1 MTVTAATDAILPAM
15 HQLTITENAPQTEED
30 GKGASNGK
38 ERQKPQQEKDL
49 SGFDFANRR
58 VIYLRNE
65 WSCAAAICRG
75 TPP

>member
-1 MTVTAATDAILPAM
+1 MTVTAAMSTILPAM
-15 HQLTITENAPQTEED
+15 HQLTTTENAPQTEED
-30 GKGASNGK
+30 G
-38 ERQKPQQEKDL
+38 RQKPQMEKDGYL

-58 VIYLRNE
+58 VINLRNE

>member
-38 ERQKPQQEKDL
+38 GRQMPQMEKEL

-58 VIYLRNE
+58 VIDLRNE